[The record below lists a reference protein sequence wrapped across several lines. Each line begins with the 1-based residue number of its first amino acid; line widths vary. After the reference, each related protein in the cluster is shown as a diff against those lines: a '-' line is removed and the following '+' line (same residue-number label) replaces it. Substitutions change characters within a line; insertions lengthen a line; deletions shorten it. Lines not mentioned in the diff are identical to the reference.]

1 MVVFIE
7 MLGSVNHETL
17 QILFIYAYLEE
28 VFLNFEFNFIK
39 IGRLYHIAP

>member
-28 VFLNFEFNFIK
+28 VWLGNNIFEFILSN
-39 IGRLYHIAP
+39 